1 VTHSSPATLAALA
14 AAIVVSVACGS
25 QDPTSP
31 SAAARPSTNGVLTIV
46 SPRDGEMIRGGEVD
60 LVVKLV
66 GAKLSDM
73 TTTDLVPD
81 EGHLHVTLDDR
92 LISMTSGLEETI
104 PDVASGQ
111 HLLKVEFVAN
121 DHIPFEPRV
130 IAQVAFE
137 MKP

>member
-1 VTHSSPATLAALA
+1 VTHSPPPKLAALA
-14 AAIVVSVACGS
+14 AAIVVSVGCGS
-25 QDPTSP
+25 PDPTST

-46 SPRDGEMIRGGEVD
+46 SPRDGEIIRGGEVD
-60 LVVKLV
+60 LVVKLE

-92 LISMTSGLEETI
+92 LISMTSGLDETI
-104 PDVASGQ
+104 PDVAPGQ